1 DLSTKVNTVTQTATE
16 TKNELANVSKTVD
29 SQSAKINTISN
40 TVDGT
45 KQTIS
50 DIQTEQGKQS
60 GSIATLKSRADG
72 FEATV
77 TKVDNLS
84 VGGTNLVS
92 GTNQEYQ
99 MGFGIPKTTWQDGYA
114 YLKLPTNVIN
124 GEILPQSPHTFSYT
138 LVQGTTYTQTIW
150 FETNAT
156 VKDLSVAQIT
166 WYTGAGHDFQ
176 PAKIQKLGQNSYK
189 VVSTYTWPGK
199 TDNNVRL
206 FDIKQLDLAFNL
218 STGTYLK
225 FGKLKLEKGNLPTD
239 WTPAPEDLSGATAK
253 AQLTADKANLDL
265 SKYKTDADGR
275 ISKAQSDI
283 TATSKEVKTKVSQSD
298 FDTKTGDLTTKYG
311 QVKATADSV
320 TTDVAKYKKSNDKK
334 VSTNSASIKTLSG
347 QITSKVSQT
356 DFDKTTGD
364 LNGKFTQQKQT
375 VDSISQ
381 TVTELQAK
389 ANSQGQVNQLMNT
402 EFSPDLEGWTTDST
416 DGSKVPYRSYARGG
430 VGSITVGFNST
441 SASTGSSIRLIQ
453 TVMLA
458 DGTGRTISLRWL
470 ARTLQDDNYDNVRLL
485 FRDADNKDISDAYR
499 QWADTTMDGKWH
511 DIKWEN
517 IEAPDDAVTVT
528 LYFQAREGT
537 RAYLNQPMLVF
548 DKTIGDYVQGN
559 YNNNN
564 RVAELEVGRSEEHTS
579 EL

>member
-124 GEILPQSPHTFSYT
+124 GEIPPQSPHTFSYT

-176 PAKIQKLGQNSYK
+176 PAKIQKLGQNSDK

-225 FGKLKLEKGNLPTD
+225 CGKLKLENGNLPTD

-283 TATSKEVKTKVSQSD
+283 TATANEVKTKVSQSD
-298 FDTKTGDLTTKYG
+298 FDTKTGDLATKYG
-311 QVKATADSV
+311 QVKATGDDV
-320 TTDVAKYKKSNDKK
+320 TTDVAKYKTANDKK
-334 VSTNSASIKTLSG
+334 VSANTASISTMSD
-347 QITSKVSQT
+347 QISSKESRA
-356 DFDKTTGD
+356 DFDKTTSE

-381 TVTELQAK
+381 TVTELQEK
-389 ANSQGQVNQLMNT
+389 ANAQGQFNQLTNT
-402 EFSPDLEGWTTDST
+402 EFTPDLQGW
-416 DGSKVPYRSYARGG
+416 
-430 VGSITVGFNST
+430 
-441 SASTGSSIRLIQ
+441 SS
-453 TVMLA
+453 V
-458 DGTGRTISLRWL
+458 D
-470 ARTLQDDNYDNVRLL
+470 V
-485 FRDADNKDISDAYR
+485 KDINNTSVDKYVYR
-499 QWADTTMDGKWH
+499 
-511 DIKWEN
+511 
-517 IEAPDDAVTVT
+517 
-528 LYFQAREGT
+528 
-537 RAYLNQPMLVF
+537 
-548 DKTIGDYVQGN
+548 
-559 YNNNN
+559 
-564 RVAELEVGRSEEHTS
+564 
-579 EL
+579 